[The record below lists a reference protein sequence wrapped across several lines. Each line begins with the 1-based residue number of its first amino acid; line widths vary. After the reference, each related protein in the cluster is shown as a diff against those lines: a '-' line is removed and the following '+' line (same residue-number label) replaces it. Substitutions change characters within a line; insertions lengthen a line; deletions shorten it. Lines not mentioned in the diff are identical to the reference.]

1 MRDFDTVSSWA
12 EEQGLAARFLQRDGD
27 GYHETLSSHML
38 AMLDE

>member
-1 MRDFDTVSSWA
+1 MALA
-12 EEQGLAARFLQRDGD
+12 EEQGLAARFLRRDGD